1 MVTFILLGRLTSL
14 ALEQAR
20 VFQEKDKKAAEI
32 IKKAGGSLIS
42 LYYTFGQYDFIAIIE
57 APSQDAMTRILFE
70 IGRFSTVNSE
80 ILMAMSPEQLYQVVE
95 KLS

>member
-57 APSQDAMTRILFE
+57 APSQDVMTQILFE

-80 ILMAMSPEQLYQVVE
+80 TLMAMSPEQLYHVVE
-95 KLS
+95 KIS